1 MYMLLIE
8 QIAKHVEFLGFGTL
22 PTEAASG
29 SVFWGT
35 MPDSPDEC
43 IAVYSSDSAYAGAE
57 NGARIQIMTRGTSVR
72 RAYALSQAIVE
83 ALVDFDGFLAG
94 DGAHVRI
101 DVENAS
107 AGLGTDAK
115 KRELFSSNFRV
126 YYCED

>member
-1 MYMLLIE
+1 MLLIKE
-8 QIAKHVEFLGFGTL
+8 IAEHLEFLGFGTL
-22 PTEAASG
+22 PTDAASG
-29 SVFWGT
+29 SIFWGT
-35 MPDSPDEC
+35 MPDSPDDC

-57 NGARIQIMTRGTSVR
+57 NGARVQIMTRGRTVSS
-72 RAYALSQAIVE
+72 AYAFSQAIVE
-83 ALVDFDGFLAG
+83 ALVDFDGFLGG

-107 AGLGTDAK
+107 AGLGTDSK